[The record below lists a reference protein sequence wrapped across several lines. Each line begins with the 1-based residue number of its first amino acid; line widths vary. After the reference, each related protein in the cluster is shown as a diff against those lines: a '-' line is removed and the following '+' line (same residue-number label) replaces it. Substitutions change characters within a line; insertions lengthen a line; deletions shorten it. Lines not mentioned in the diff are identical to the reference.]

1 MELTAER
8 FKGLLLQI
16 VGECDLDTLLR
27 VIVSEL
33 ADESDVALARI
44 WLIRPGDICA
54 SCPRRD
60 DCPQHTACLHLV
72 ASGGTPL
79 NATTPAGE
87 TLDWT
92 RTNGN
97 FRRFPLGVRKIGR
110 VGTGE
115 TVRIET
121 IEGNEAWLADPEW
134 ATREQIRGFGG
145 VPLTYSGEVLGCLG
159 VFTRSDFCE
168 DTLEWM
174 RIVADHA
181 AAAIANA
188 RAFQE
193 IESLRGEL
201 ALENEYLR
209 EEVSEAKSLGAIVGT
224 SASLASVLQRIALV
238 APTDATVLIQGE
250 SGTGKELVAREI
262 HRLSERAE
270 RPLIQVNCAAISRE
284 LYESEFFGHARGAF
298 TGATRERAGRFA
310 AAHGGTLFLDEVGE
324 IPLDLQGK
332 LLRVL
337 QEGSYERVGEEQTR
351 EVDVR
356 IVAATNRDLRAE
368 VAAGRFREDLYYRLD
383 VFPIEVAPLRERRE
397 DISALADH
405 FIART
410 ARRLGRR
417 VPRLDGK
424 SYAALRGYD
433 WPGNVRELQNV
444 LERAII
450 TWRGGPLRVDLK
462 LSSATRTSSQ
472 KVSSSTSDA
481 DRVGES
487 PILTDLELRDRER
500 ENIEAALRR
509 TRWKIAG
516 PGGAAELIGV
526 RPSTL
531 ASRIK
536 KLGVE
541 RPI

>member
-1 MELTAER
+1 
-8 FKGLLLQI
+8 
-16 VGECDLDTLLR
+16 
-27 VIVSEL
+27 
-33 ADESDVALARI
+33 
-44 WLIRPGDICA
+44 
-54 SCPRRD
+54 
-60 DCPQHTACLHLV
+60 
-72 ASGGTPL
+72 
-79 NATTPAGE
+79 
-87 TLDWT
+87 
-92 RTNGN
+92 
-97 FRRFPLGVRKIGR
+97 
-110 VGTGE
+110 
-115 TVRIET
+115 
-121 IEGNEAWLADPEW
+121 
-134 ATREQIRGFGG
+134 
-145 VPLTYSGEVLGCLG
+145 
-159 VFTRSDFCE
+159 
-168 DTLEWM
+168 
-174 RIVADHA
+174 
-181 AAAIANA
+181 
-188 RAFQE
+188 
-193 IESLRGEL
+193 
-201 ALENEYLR
+201 
-209 EEVSEAKSLGAIVGT
+209 
-224 SASLASVLQRIALV
+224 
-238 APTDATVLIQGE
+238 
-250 SGTGKELVAREI
+250 
-262 HRLSERAE
+262 
-270 RPLIQVNCAAISRE
+270 
-284 LYESEFFGHARGAF
+284 
-298 TGATRERAGRFA
+298 
-310 AAHGGTLFLDEVGE
+310 DEVGE

-410 ARRLGRR
+410 AHRLGRR

-462 LSSATRTSSQ
+462 LSSATRTSGQ